1 MKGRILLSTSLLGS
15 FPVDFGLGLLKEAR
29 FERINDF
36 ALSTKS
42 KFLYEAKLAVFSN
55 HVIDYLIE
63 DIMDKERFILQWTNI
78 FEQMIMILY
87 ETKIKSGVD
96 ELCAVFD
103 AIPEDYIGFVSIF
116 ESFPY

>member
-1 MKGRILLSTSLLGS
+1 MILKIMVDLPLKWPYLTLKRIKLKQEVGDILKMKGRILLSTSLLGS

-63 DIMDKERFILQWTNI
+63 DIMDKEPFISR
-78 FEQMIMILY
+78 
-87 ETKIKSGVD
+87 K
-96 ELCAVFD
+96 
-103 AIPEDYIGFVSIF
+103 SIF
-116 ESFPY
+116 FK

>member
-1 MKGRILLSTSLLGS
+1 MTLFDLKKRIKLKQEVGDILKMKGRILLSTSLLGS

-63 DIMDKERFILQWTNI
+63 DIMDKERFI
-78 FEQMIMILY
+78 
-87 ETKIKSGVD
+87 SGRSN
-96 ELCAVFD
+96 F
-103 AIPEDYIGFVSIF
+103 
-116 ESFPY
+116 

>member
-1 MKGRILLSTSLLGS
+1 MKLEVGDILKMKGRILLSTSLLGS
-15 FPVDFGLGLLKEAR
+15 FPVDFGLGLLNEAR

-63 DIMDKERFILQWTNI
+63 DIMDKERFISPWTNI
-78 FEQMIMILY
+78 F
-87 ETKIKSGVD
+87 
-96 ELCAVFD
+96 
-103 AIPEDYIGFVSIF
+103 
-116 ESFPY
+116 